1 MRKKSKKYIKGSVFA
16 ALLLAAIS
24 VRTVA
29 GAGSV
34 NSGGLLEVGEAV
46 QEEDKETTHGYL
58 GETDVAGVEG
68 PYIPENGRAGEGS
81 EDVSSDFT
89 DPEFLAEVK
98 KAAGI
103 NEDGPLTEADCAK
116 VTRLDINGKGIGS
129 LDGFVHLTE
138 RTSLDCSNNW

>member
-58 GETDVAGVEG
+58 GETDREDR
-68 PYIPENGRAGEGS
+68 GRPAAL
-81 EDVSSDFT
+81 
-89 DPEFLAEVK
+89 FLRDLSVGG
-98 KAAGI
+98 AAGPP
-103 NEDGPLTEADCAK
+103 GLFSAD
-116 VTRLDINGKGIGS
+116 L
-129 LDGFVHLTE
+129 FHLSV
-138 RTSLDCSNNW
+138 RI